1 MINMKN
7 FRKSAVTAVKI
18 SAAAFFAL
26 FCLTSTDSVKTAVE
40 SALMRCLTVVI
51 PSLYAMMIVSGFL
64 VKSGFI
70 EKLSAPLSKAGRLFF
85 GMDGCVFPIFLFS
98 MFAGY
103 PVGAKMLCAAAEK
116 GSISKKQA
124 ELFSGVCFGAGPA
137 FIFGCISSQLYGSS
151 AAGKLIL
158 FSTISANIVLALL
171 LSLKMRNEKKPVKIS
186 TELRLSSDVLMD
198 SILCG
203 GRSMAD
209 ICIMIAAFS
218 VFTAFLTETGA
229 VSAAAELIS
238 SVSGISSQCACGLF
252 RCFIDVTAADSLP
265 QNDYSIL
272 PAVCGLS
279 AFGGICVIM
288 QIMAVTAGN
297 IRLLPVIVLRIAAAV
312 ISGIICRFAM
322 PFFLAGEAVQT
333 AEMNFSIHQADSPVP
348 SVLLIIMTVI
358 LFSEYDK
365 AAGIS

>member
-1 MINMKN
+1 MKK

-18 SAAAFFAL
+18 SSAAFFAL
-26 FCLTSTDSVKTAVE
+26 FCLASTDSVKAAVE
-40 SALMRCLTVVI
+40 SALTRCLTVVV

-64 VKSGFI
+64 VRSGII
-70 EKLSAPLSKAGRLFF
+70 EKLSAPLSKAGRFFF
-85 GMDGCVFPIFLFS
+85 GMDGCIFPIFLFS

-103 PVGAKMLCAAAEK
+103 PVGAKMLSTAAEK
-116 GSISKKQA
+116 GDITQKQA
-124 ELFSGVCFGAGPA
+124 NLLSGICFGAGPA

-171 LSLKMRNEKKPVKIS
+171 LSLKLKSEKMPDKRCAN
-186 TELRLSSDVLMD
+186 LRLTSDVLMD

-209 ICIMIAAFS
+209 ICIMITAFS
-218 VFTAFLTETGA
+218 VFTAFLADTGA

-238 SVSGISSQCACGLF
+238 AVASISPQSVCGLLC
-252 RCFIDVTAADSLP
+252 CFIDVTAADSLP

-272 PAVCGLS
+272 PAICGLS
-279 AFGGICVIM
+279 SFGGVCVIM
-288 QIMAVTAGN
+288 QISAVTAGK
-297 IRLLPVIVLRIAAAV
+297 IRILPVVVLRIAAAV

-322 PFFLAGEAVQT
+322 PFFLAEEAVQA
-333 AEMNFSIHQADSPVP
+333 AEINVSAHQAASPVP
-348 SVLLIIMTVI
+348 SVLLIIMTII

-365 AAGIS
+365 ASGVS